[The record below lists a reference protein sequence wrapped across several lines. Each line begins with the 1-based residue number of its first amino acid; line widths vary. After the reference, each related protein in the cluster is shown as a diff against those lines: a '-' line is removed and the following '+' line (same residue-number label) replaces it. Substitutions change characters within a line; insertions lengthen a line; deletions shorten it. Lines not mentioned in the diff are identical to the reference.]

1 VELESMDKV
10 ISKDEIRHLALN
22 KRDHMDEKD
31 RRNKS
36 ESISIH
42 VFEYIRN
49 YSRDAQILSFIA
61 FRSEPEL
68 RSLHN
73 RLWEHG
79 YRIAIPR
86 VLRATKQLD
95 WRMLYRYDDLQAGY
109 AGIMEPSLELIP
121 WVYDST
127 KPIVILMPGLAFD
140 QQGGRLGYGGGY
152 YDRFVA
158 AYGWM
163 QRGSA
168 GVLKVAPAFFEQVI
182 QVIPMEAH
190 DVVVDVVITEFGPLI

>member
-1 VELESMDKV
+1 MVVMDKV

-22 KRDHMDEKD
+22 KRDHMNEAE
-31 RRNKS
+31 RLNQS
-36 ESISIH
+36 ESICNH
-42 VFEYIRN
+42 LFEYIQSF
-49 YSRDAQILSFIA
+49 SRDAQILSFIA

-68 RSLHN
+68 RTLHH
-73 RLWEHG
+73 RLWGHG

-86 VLRATKQLD
+86 VQRTTKELD

-121 WVYDST
+121 WVYDPT

-140 QQGGRLGYGGGY
+140 RNGGRLGYGGGY

-158 AYGWM
+158 ANGWL
-163 QRGSA
+163 QRGCA
-168 GVLKVAPAFFEQVI
+168 GVIKVAPAFSEQIVS
-182 QVIPMEAH
+182 VIPMEAH
-190 DVVVDVVITEFGPLI
+190 DVEVDVVITELGPLL

>member
-1 VELESMDKV
+1 MDKV

-22 KRDHMDEKD
+22 LRDHMDESD

-36 ESISIH
+36 DSICHH
-42 VFEYIRN
+42 VFRYIQN
-49 YSRDAQILSFIA
+49 FSMDAQILSFIA
-61 FRSEPEL
+61 FRTEPEL
-68 RSLHN
+68 RTLHN
-73 RLWEHG
+73 QLWEQG

-86 VLRATKQLD
+86 VQKATNQLD

-121 WVYDST
+121 WVYDPS
-127 KPIVILMPGLAFD
+127 KPVVIIMPGLAFD

-158 AYGWM
+158 AYGWL
-163 QRGSA
+163 QRGTA
-168 GVLKVAPAFFEQVI
+168 GVLKVAPAFSEQIV
-182 QVIPMEAH
+182 QAIPMEAH
-190 DVVVDVVITEFGPLI
+190 DVQVDVVITELGPLHVDQL